1 MIRAEAECAKLWVDG
16 DKPALGLLTGNLHQ
30 GQDRWIYCSHRKQKL
45 VLMAL
50 WRPQH
55 HFDCRQLVPGL
66 QPADKGAHQTDQ
78 GAGEVARATGRHL
91 SRVIALKGISALRPV
106 KWKPAEPRSGK
117 QYLPSTKLRR
127 NHHGPGWQ
135 LLARDQLDGR
145 TLPARLY
152 DKLIREI
159 TADLGEDL
167 TGIERTLADAYCITI
182 VLLDDLSTRILL
194 GQQIDMD
201 ALAQVIRCQVTLAS
215 RLGIARKPKD
225 VSVTLDDYL
234 STGRKRSRRPPR
246 QINGAIEYADAD

>member
-1 MIRAEAECAKLWVDG
+1 MG
-16 DKPALGLLTGNLHQ
+16 SYFGLDQRDYMLTGSPTTTL
-30 GQDRWIYCSHRKQKL
+30 
-45 VLMAL
+45 
-50 WRPQH
+50 
-55 HFDCRQLVPGL
+55 
-66 QPADKGAHQTDQ
+66 
-78 GAGEVARATGRHL
+78 
-91 SRVIALKGISALRPV
+91 
-106 KWKPAEPRSGK
+106 AENFP
-117 QYLPSTKLRR
+117 
-127 NHHGPGWQ
+127 HG
-135 LLARDQLDGR
+135 
-145 TLPARLY
+145 
-152 DKLIREI
+152 EI
-159 TADLGEDL
+159 TTDLGEDL